1 MEKRIEIDVNGK
13 LVIHNDNC
21 VRTSN
26 EITTKI
32 DGDFLINGNDIHKL
46 IVLVEN
52 NITELL
58 NLYKESKN
66 PLEKSNIWSDILDY
80 IEDISIRNNTDYQSG
95 SLYYDEDSDIDL
107 INKRISYER
116 GYIQAIND
124 LILK

>member
-1 MEKRIEIDVNGK
+1 MKN
-13 LVIHNDNC
+13 
-21 VRTSN
+21 
-26 EITTKI
+26 KI
-32 DGDFLINGNDIHKL
+32 
-46 IVLVEN
+46 
-52 NITELL
+52 NIAELL
-58 NLYKESKN
+58 NLYKESKS